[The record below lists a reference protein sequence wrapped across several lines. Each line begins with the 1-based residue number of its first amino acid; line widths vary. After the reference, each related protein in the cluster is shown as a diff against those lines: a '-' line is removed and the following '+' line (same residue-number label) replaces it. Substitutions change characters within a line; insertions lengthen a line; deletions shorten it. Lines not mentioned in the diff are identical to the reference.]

1 MPETPLPPRRST
13 HIEFDPATGDAV
25 VPAKPITHEPQ
36 LRPRPRPQ
44 VPASGPLPRSAAV
57 GAAARTSEAEEPA
70 SGLRTRPASGVPT
83 RPLLQVD
90 GGAGDGTTPPADAA
104 DAPPPKRRR
113 TVLIAMVAVIT
124 VLLGSLAAVTAGI
137 ASSMSDRDAE
147 AAAPPAAVAK
157 EPAPIEFPKDTPA
170 AAAGAGP
177 CTSVRVLSSFENAEM
192 VENLA
197 NAYNEQ
203 PRDVD
208 GSCVTVTTSKSKSG
222 TAAEDA
228 ADSFSRFAAD
238 QRPTVWLPDSSMW
251 LADAGDAAPVGE
263 RTLVAFSD
271 VVPAMPHSL
280 ADAIGWSDKAPT
292 WAEIFTAAGDPD
304 VWADAGHPDWGT
316 FKLGKT
322 SPLVATSGAAAM
334 LASYGVAADDV
345 GEVTTADIAD
355 PTVRRKVH
363 DQELATSH
371 YMATPEHFLWHARQ
385 AEAKGSSADYLSAV
399 IVDEKSI
406 WDYNRG
412 ITSRDG
418 VTRSVGQPP
427 VDPLV
432 PIYPAD
438 GAYSADNPAIPLTG
452 DWVDAKQQA
461 AAADFIRFS
470 GTQEGQT
477 VVREAGY
484 RDLNRE
490 LDDHVAQIA
499 QLDKKGATT
508 QLSTSADVLLAAQK
522 AFPEVRKRANVLFL
536 LDVSGSMD
544 EPVTATD
551 TRLTLAKKAV
561 SAALDHFT
569 EGDDVGLAAFAQDPD
584 GKLVPGQL
592 TPVAD
597 IRQTGKNF
605 VSRLNSITS
614 MGDTPL
620 YEAVDTFA
628 KKQAASW
635 ANDHINAIVLLSDGE
650 NDTNHDTTTAA
661 QMLSTLE
668 GLHHDNTPVLIFT
681 LAYGKDADV
690 QALKDISGATGAH
703 YYDATDP
710 TQLKEVLGDLVTSF

>member
-13 HIEFDPATGDAV
+13 HIEFDPTTGDVAL
-25 VPAKPITHEPQ
+25 PAKPITHEPQ
-36 LRPRPRPQ
+36 VRARPRPHL
-44 VPASGPLPRSAAV
+44 PASGPLPRSAAV
-57 GAAARTSEAEEPA
+57 GSAARATEADAPA

-83 RPLLQVD
+83 LPLALAEIE
-90 GGAGDGTTPPADAA
+90 GHGATPPDGTA
-104 DAPPPKRRR
+104 DAPPAKRRR
-113 TVLIAMVAVIT
+113 TVLIAMVAVIA

-137 ASSMSDRDAE
+137 ASSMNDRAAE
-147 AAAPPAAVAK
+147 AAAPPAPVAK
-157 EPAPIEFPKDTPA
+157 DPAPIEFAKDAPA

-177 CTSVRVLSSFENAEM
+177 CTAVRVLSSFENAEM

-197 NAYNEQ
+197 KAYNGK
-203 PRDVD
+203 PRDV
-208 GSCVTVTTSKSKSG
+208 GGRCVSVTTSKSKSG
-222 TAAEDA
+222 VAADDAAEGFARLA
-228 ADSFSRFAAD
+228 ADV
-238 QRPTVWLPDSSMW
+238 RPTVWLPDSSMW
-251 LADAGDAAPVGE
+251 IASAGKTAPLGK
-263 RTLVAFSD
+263 RTLTAYSD
-271 VVPAMPHSL
+271 LVPAMPQSL
-280 ADAIGWSDKAPT
+280 VDAIGWSKKAPS
-292 WAEIFTAAGDPD
+292 WAEIFRAAGDPD
-304 VWADAGHPDWGT
+304 VWTDAGHPEWGT

-334 LASYGVAADDV
+334 LASYGVAAGDV
-345 GEVTTADIAD
+345 GAVTTDDIAD
-355 PTVRRKVH
+355 PDVRRRVH

-385 AEAKGSSADYLSAV
+385 AEEKGSSADYLSAV

-418 VTRSVGQPP
+418 VTRAVGRPP
-427 VDPLV
+427 ADPLV
-432 PIYPAD
+432 PIYPTD
-438 GAYSADNPAIPLTG
+438 GAYAADNPAVRVTG
-452 DWVDAKQQA
+452 DWLDGDEMA
-461 AAADFIRFS
+461 ASADFIRF
-470 GTQEGQT
+470 TQSAEGQS
-477 VVREAGY
+477 VVRQAGY
-484 RDLNRE
+484 RDLNRDVDE
-490 LDDHVAQIA
+490 QVAETA
-499 QLDKKGATT
+499 HLSAEGASA
-508 QLSTSADVLLAAQK
+508 QLSTTAVVMEAAQK
-522 AFPEVRKRANVLFL
+522 AFPDVRKRANVLFL

-544 EPVTATD
+544 EPVTGKE

-569 EGDDVGLAAFAQDPD
+569 EGDDVGLAAFAQNQD

-597 IRQTGKNF
+597 IRQTKKKF
-605 VSRLNSITS
+605 VSELNGITS

-628 KKQAASW
+628 KKQASSW
-635 ANDHINAIVLLSDGE
+635 ASDHINAIVLLSDGE

-661 QMLSTLE
+661 QMLKTLE

-681 LAYGKDADV
+681 LAYGEQADV
-690 QALKDISGATGAH
+690 KALKDISGATGAH